1 MSADTIA
8 SLHQQ
13 LVELKARVAQLEA
26 RDRRVD
32 RLSLVVFSGTL
43 DHQLAAFSLAT
54 AAAACGME
62 VMMFFTFWGLS
73 ALRDPHKQSPRKSLL
88 STLFGHL
95 LPKGIS
101 SLPLSQWNLVG
112 LGSRFMRKVM
122 ADEKLTSV
130 EDLLELSFDMDIQLF
145 ACDMSMRA
153 LGIDREELIKHP
165 KLSMCGAATFIERAS
180 AGKLTLFV

>member
-1 MSADTIA
+1 MTTDSVA

-13 LVELKARVAQLEA
+13 LVELRARVAQLEA
-26 RDRRVD
+26 SERRVD

-43 DHQLAAFSLAT
+43 DHQLAAFTMAT

-73 ALRDPHKQSPRKSLL
+73 ALRDPHKQSPGKGLIAE
-88 STLFGHL
+88 LFGRL
-95 LPKGIS
+95 LPSGIQ
-101 SLPLSQWNLVG
+101 SLPLSKWNILG
-112 LGSRFMRKVM
+112 LGSRLMRKVM
-122 ADEKLTSV
+122 ADEKLTSLS
-130 EDLLELSFDMDIQLF
+130 DMIELSVDLDIHLL

-153 LGIDREELIKHP
+153 LGIQRGELIDHP
-165 KLSMCGAATFIERAS
+165 KLAMCGAATFIERAS

>member
-54 AAAACGME
+54 A
-62 VMMFFTFWGLS
+62 V
-73 ALRDPHKQSPRKSLL
+73 
-88 STLFGHL
+88 
-95 LPKGIS
+95 
-101 SLPLSQWNLVG
+101 
-112 LGSRFMRKVM
+112 
-122 ADEKLTSV
+122 
-130 EDLLELSFDMDIQLF
+130 
-145 ACDMSMRA
+145 
-153 LGIDREELIKHP
+153 
-165 KLSMCGAATFIERAS
+165 
-180 AGKLTLFV
+180 